1 MKRSAQIGLVVM
13 GALGVTVA
21 SGYWLDARCDRQA
34 KNDPQASPDRSCRHT
49 SSGWHS
55 TYGGGHGS
63 APATKPSSSPGTPT
77 PARGGF
83 GSTGKGAG
91 GGS

>member
-1 MKRSAQIGLVVM
+1 MKRSAKIGLVVM

-21 SGYWLDARCDRQA
+21 SGYWLDTRCDRQA
-34 KNDPQASPDRSCRHT
+34 KNDPQASPDSSCRHT

-55 TYGGGHGS
+55 SYGGHGS
-63 APATKPSSSPGTPT
+63 APATKPSTSSPGTST

-91 GGS
+91 GGT

>member
-1 MKRSAQIGLVVM
+1 MKRSAQVGLVVM

-21 SGYWLDARCDRQA
+21 SGYWLNAQCESQARS
-34 KNDPQASPDRSCRHT
+34 DPQASPNSCRH

-55 TYGGGHGS
+55 SYGGHGS
-63 APATKPSSSPGTPT
+63 TTTPAAKPSSTPGTPT
-77 PARGGF
+77 AARGGF
-83 GSTGKGAG
+83 GSTGKGFG